1 MMTARMSRSEP
12 FTAEAMAAPPPNWAN
27 WIWPDTMAAAAFVA
41 PGMICTLTSRPLRA
55 KMPVSAA
62 IYSGQKPGE
71 ATLCATD
78 SLVRPAPP
86 DAAALPVGLAGALP
100 VEATGAATPPHAQSS
115 DANTTKANGLK
126 VIRLHFALV
135 AKQAP
140 SFHCVI
146 G

>member
-41 PGMICTLTSRPLRA
+41 PGVVCTLTSRPLRA

-78 SLVRPAPP
+78 SLGRAAPP
-86 DAAALPVGLAGALP
+86 
-100 VEATGAATPPHAQSS
+100 GAATPPHAQSS